1 MELDPLLQI
10 GECCFISFLHS
21 PLRFAVQR
29 ARRTKGVSAWEKQ
42 RTKFAGKFFESTTC
56 IESRALQH
64 AEHENR
70 RHKHK
75 EMIHHI
81 QIGAHLFIEGKR
93 TNNHKKYCHAH
104 SNLDQESNLDQHT
117 KTLYKLGENAK
128 GGDNVKHT
136 IPVHQHCPPDG
147 DSKSFHCL
155 KSFCS
160 CLGYTL
166 KQTTY
171 VSRGEGAR
179 GYQSPIISCPSTS
192 LLLADWLEV
201 VRAVLLLPRQCNSC
215 SWRLWISS
223 LSCWMFFSCTNITC
237 K

>member
-1 MELDPLLQI
+1 MLLYL
-10 GECCFISFLHS
+10 FLALS
-21 PLRFAVQR
+21 SWLRCP
-29 ARRTKGVSAWEKQ
+29 THTEDKGSQCMSTAKIKIWW
-42 RTKFAGKFFESTTC
+42 GKFWIYNLHRIKSSVTW
-56 IESRALQH
+56 RAWKPVSQTQ
-64 AEHENR
+64 
-70 RHKHK
+70 K
-75 EMIHHI
+75 MIHHI

-93 TNNHKKYCHAH
+93 TNNHKKDWHAH
-104 SNLDQESNLDQHT
+104 WNLDQESNLDQHT

-136 IPVHQHCPPDG
+136 IPVHQHRPPDG